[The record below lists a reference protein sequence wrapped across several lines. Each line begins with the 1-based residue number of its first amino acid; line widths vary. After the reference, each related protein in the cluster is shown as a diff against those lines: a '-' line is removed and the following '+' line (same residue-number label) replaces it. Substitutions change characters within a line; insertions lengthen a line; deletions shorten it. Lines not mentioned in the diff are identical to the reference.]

1 MLTKLVLVADTNVFV
16 SALLLPSSV
25 AAKALNNALA
35 LHTVVVSAETLA
47 ELGEVLG
54 RPKFDRYLSSDE
66 RQSYFELL
74 AGVVRLVNV
83 PHAVVACR
91 DPKDDK
97 FLSLA
102 LAAEANFL
110 ITGDQDLLVLHPFH
124 EVAIVTPADFIAH
137 ARQPSSDA

>member
-1 MLTKLVLVADTNVFV
+1 MLTKLVVVADTNVFV

-25 AAKALNNALA
+25 SAKALNKALE
-35 LHTVVVSAETLA
+35 LHTVVVCAETLT
-47 ELGEVLG
+47 ELGEVLS
-54 RPKFDRYLSSDE
+54 RPKFDRYVSSEE
-66 RQSYFELL
+66 RQAYFELL

-83 PHAVVACR
+83 PHAVAACR

-102 LAAEANFL
+102 LAAEASFV

-124 EVAIVTPADFIAH
+124 EVAIVTPADFMTQAY
-137 ARQPSSDA
+137 QP